1 MVELREP
8 LETLIVPPSTFT
20 RETAFPRAKE
30 IRLYD
35 TTLRDGEQ
43 TPGVAF
49 TPQQKYELAGLL
61 SDAGIHI
68 IDMGFPSA
76 APSERRALELI
87 LDGKRKGRIRPDL
100 EIIVMCRS
108 NVGDIDVTVDTLHR
122 MGAKPSD
129 CTFFIF
135 TSGSD
140 LHLKY
145 KIGRTLLQRE
155 GRHADQWLDL
165 PVSFYREANIKMA
178 CEAIAHARRRGV
190 EEIEFGGEDG
200 SRADVSYLIELA
212 RRCYEAGGT
221 RYSFPDTVG
230 FFAPEGVDYYIPRLV
245 AAFPDKPL
253 VVHFHNDFGLG
264 AYNTVRAL
272 HHGATVPTCTV
283 NGLGERA
290 GNAPLHAT
298 VMILKELYGVTI
310 PGFRYDMLWTLR
322 RKVEE
327 YSGLPVGAS
336 EPIIGHNVFSH
347 ETGIHTAGM
356 TIHPAIYQVIE
367 PESVGGK
374 MRFLFGKHSGAMAIE
389 AVLARHREELAAEG
403 IEVTPSLVQ
412 VLLRLVKEV
421 REKKAVVSQHVD
433 GLRQYYGHLERLGL
447 TEEDLVAYAM
457 VLGRNEPA
465 V

>member
-8 LETLIVPPSTFT
+8 LDTLIAPPARFT
-20 RETAFPRAKE
+20 AGTAFPRAKE

-49 TPQQKYELAGLL
+49 TPEQKYELAGML
-61 SDAGIHI
+61 SDAGVHI
-68 IDMGFPSA
+68 IDMGFPA
-76 APSERRALELI
+76 AASSERRALELI
-87 LDGKRKGRIRPDL
+87 VEGKKKGRIRPDL

-108 NVGDIDVTVDTLHR
+108 NERDIDVTVDTLEQ
-122 MGAKPSD
+122 MGMRASE

-145 KIGRTLLQRE
+145 KIGKTLLQLE
-155 GRHADQWLDL
+155 GRKPEEWLDL
-165 PVSFYREANIKMA
+165 PVSFYREANIRMA
-178 CEAIAHARRRGV
+178 TRAIAHARKRGV
-190 EEIEFGGEDG
+190 AEIEFGGEDG
-200 SRADVSYLIELA
+200 SRADVGYLIELA
-212 RRCYEAGGT
+212 RACYEAGGT

-230 FFAPEGVDYYIPRLV
+230 FFAPEGVDYYIPKLV

-272 HHGATVPTCTV
+272 HHGATIPTCTV

-290 GNAPLHAT
+290 GNAPLHTT

-310 PGFRYDMLWTLR
+310 PGFRYDMLWALR

-327 YSGLPVGAS
+327 FSGLPVGAS

-347 ETGIHTAGM
+347 ETGIHTAGI

-367 PESVGGK
+367 PESVGGRL
-374 MRFLFGKHSGAMAIE
+374 RFLFGKHSGAMAIE
-389 AVLARHREELAAEG
+389 AVLGRHKGELAAAG
-403 IEVTPSLVQ
+403 VEVTPRLVQ

-421 REKKAVVSQHVD
+421 REKKALVSQHLD
-433 GLRQYYGHLERLGL
+433 GVRSYYSHLERLGL
-447 TEEDLVAYAM
+447 TEEDLVAYALA
-457 VLGRNEPA
+457 LGREESR
-465 V
+465 